1 MNSSVISQINRT
13 VDCMD
18 DLPYKDTQSLIKEL
32 SNTDGFTRMQ
42 AREALTCIG
51 KPALLELTKTLS
63 SANLQMRW
71 EIIKVLE
78 GISDPTTIPI
88 LVEQLKYEHAGV
100 RWAASNALIGM
111 GRDPIPALLE
121 ALMHDF
127 DSLWLR
133 QSAHHI
139 LHVLK
144 DDGILYDAE
153 EKVFEALEGVEP
165 TASVPWAAERALEA
179 LRHKKDSPT
188 SLRRGL
194 SSPFIN
200 KS

>member
-165 TASVPWAAERALEA
+165 SASVPWAAERALEA

>member
-1 MNSSVISQINRT
+1 
-13 VDCMD
+13 
-18 DLPYKDTQSLIKEL
+18 
-32 SNTDGFTRMQ
+32 
-42 AREALTCIG
+42 
-51 KPALLELTKTLS
+51 
-63 SANLQMRW
+63 
-71 EIIKVLE
+71 
-78 GISDPTTIPI
+78 
-88 LVEQLKYEHAGV
+88 
-100 RWAASNALIGM
+100 M

-144 DDGILYDAE
+144 DDGILFDAE

-165 TASVPWAAERALEA
+165 SASVPWAAERALEA